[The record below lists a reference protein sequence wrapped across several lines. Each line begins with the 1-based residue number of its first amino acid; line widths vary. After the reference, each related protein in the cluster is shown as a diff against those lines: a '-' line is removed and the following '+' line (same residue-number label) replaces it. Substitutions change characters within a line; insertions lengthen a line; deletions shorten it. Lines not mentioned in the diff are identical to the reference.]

1 MIGTQLLI
9 VPLLFNVPKVFQNKK
24 IIILS
29 HIQQIT
35 SGEKNDEMI

>member
-9 VPLLFNVPKVFQNKK
+9 VPLLFNMPKVQNKK